1 MPRLRKA
8 AATSA
13 KYAVPVLL
21 AARLVGPRAKAVYHG
36 ATVERRARAAA
47 LSHAESA
54 RQGAILEVRR
64 EGMRTWV
71 VFSEG
76 TAAAA
81 YPPVADL
88 PAVVAGANLNKKVT
102 PERFRAHLAE
112 RSVPGRALASVDGG
126 LSRWRRA
133 RRRQ

>member
-1 MPRLRKA
+1 MPRLRKV

-13 KYAVPVLL
+13 KVAVPVLL
-21 AARLVGPRAKAVYHG
+21 AARLAGPRARAAYHS
-36 ATVERRARAAA
+36 ATVERSARAAA
-47 LSHAESA
+47 LAHAESA
-54 RQGAILEVRR
+54 AQGAILEVRR
-64 EGMRTWV
+64 QGTRTWV

-76 TAAAA
+76 AAVAA

-88 PAVVAGANLNKKVT
+88 EVLVAGANLSKKVT

-112 RSVPGRALASVDGG
+112 RSAPGRALASVEGA

-133 RRRQ
+133 RRRL